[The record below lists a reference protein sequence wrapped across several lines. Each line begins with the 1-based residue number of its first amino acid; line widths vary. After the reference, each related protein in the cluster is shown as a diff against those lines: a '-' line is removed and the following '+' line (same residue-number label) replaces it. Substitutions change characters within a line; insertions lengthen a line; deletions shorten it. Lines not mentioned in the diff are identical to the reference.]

1 MRFPVRT
8 FALCFAFVVCAS
20 AWAAPIFYGRTQ
32 YQKTK
37 LRLVKDNWLS
47 SAPGEQAG
55 NYSDAYFGFFNTNS
69 AHYWLMDYLIY
80 TVPAFNQI
88 AGVQLALG
96 PENTW
101 RGVAG
106 MYYNCIRSDSDWI
119 QGTQRDLTTPP
130 PEGEPSFLYAQSP
143 SVPWKQGCADLST
156 LVNDG
161 RAPLYG
167 DSSNIVGVYLV
178 LDLELSVVK
187 DFLEGNA
194 HGICVWGW
202 DAAANGWDQWY
213 FYKGANPDGWTE
225 LWVFYDPT
233 ATENKT
239 RNKTSSIISASPN
252 PFNCTTML
260 HYNLNS
266 RTSIAITLYD
276 AQGKLVLPLL
286 NAQQSAGSYSISWDG
301 KDSRG
306 MRVHSGIY
314 VLKASLNG
322 SHYTKKLIV
331 IK

>member
-1 MRFPVRT
+1 VSNLKKAFIFNVFLFIVQGLFAGPVNY
-8 FALCFAFVVCAS
+8 S
-20 AWAAPIFYGRTQ
+20 G
-32 YQKTK
+32 YQKI
-37 LRLVKDNWLS
+37 RLIRTVDGSFS
-47 SAPGEQAG
+47 SAGVEQVG
-55 NYSDAYFGFFNTNS
+55 NYCDPDFGFFRTHLS
-69 AHYWLMDYLIY
+69 SYF
-80 TVPAFNQI
+80 TVDFDVSTLPPFEQI
-88 AGVQLALG
+88 VGVQLAMR
-96 PENTW
+96 PENSY
-101 RGVAG
+101 RGTAG
-106 MYYNCIRSDSDWI
+106 MYYNIIRSDSSWI
-119 QGTQRDLTTPP
+119 QGTQQSYTAVPP
-130 PEGEPSFLYAQSP
+130 DGEPSFLYARCPSVKWKAGWASLGTVVNFGKKPIVSDATNIQSP
-143 SVPWKQGCADLST
+143 YMIIDIDRSTAKDL
-156 LVNDG
+156 
-161 RAPLYG
+161 
-167 DSSNIVGVYLV
+167 
-178 LDLELSVVK
+178 
-187 DFLEGNA
+187 LEGNA